1 MKLKALLLVL
11 AAAGALP
18 LAAQADIGNGNG
30 NGNGKALY
38 SKDCMS
44 CHRSIAGGDGS
55 SLFTRPNRH
64 VTSLG
69 GLDKQVKRCRANTG
83 LSLSDNQLKDIVDY
97 LNATYYKFA
106 K

>member
-18 LAAQADIGNGNG
+18 LAAQADI
-30 NGNGKALY
+30 GNGKALY